1 MGAISATRR
10 EDSFATDG
18 SGKKQHHHPRPSPDR
33 AMTEREKTR
42 GQAKAEAMMRWRCF
56 WPWKNRG
63 GDKRP
68 KRVEGHSASE
78 GEERESWIDYLGM
91 VYLSPDSKSPATG
104 NNRREDAGSI
114 AEAGERNLFTKEM
127 VGIEA
132 STSKTADGSA
142 LKTSKKLWRIL
153 QWKKGIHGGVERESS
168 REGLLTW
175 RGTRTRIKERR
186 TARYGSPNRPEV

>member
-1 MGAISATRR
+1 
-10 EDSFATDG
+10 
-18 SGKKQHHHPRPSPDR
+18 
-33 AMTEREKTR
+33 
-42 GQAKAEAMMRWRCF
+42 
-56 WPWKNRG
+56 
-63 GDKRP
+63 
-68 KRVEGHSASE
+68 
-78 GEERESWIDYLGM
+78 M

-104 NNRREDAGSI
+104 NNKREDTGSI

-175 RGTRTRIKERR
+175 RGTKDENQREE
-186 TARYGSPNRPEV
+186 NRPLR